1 MAAGDITDALVDKL
15 QIRMENPEG
24 DKFTDTMCIK
34 ALDYSH
40 VTVAQLLRPEYL
52 AEFQIADTAKTM
64 SSFKLTIATLTNTPF
79 NYNEGIIM
87 VKDDNSG
94 EYLQRVHP
102 GRLRRYENTLLAA
115 GATNKVYWMLAGSIR
130 VSVGGSAT
138 DNISVYYIRIPSELS
153 TDVDPLLN
161 SFFHNIMLN
170 FAEAQLWAT
179 NKSLERRK
187 VKLEEAYAQIEI
199 LNSKYTVPLGIG
211 VTDRNR

>member
-1 MAAGDITDALVDKL
+1 MAAGDITDDLVEKL

-34 ALDYSH
+34 ALDYAH
-40 VTVAQLLRPEYL
+40 VTVAQLLHPAYL
-52 AEFQIADTAKTM
+52 AEFQIADTAKTL

-87 VKDDNSG
+87 VKDDTSG
-94 EYLQRVHP
+94 DYLQRVHP
-102 GRLRRYENTLLAA
+102 GRLRRYENSYLA
-115 GATNKVYWMLAGSIR
+115 GSSTNKVYWILAGYIH

-138 DNISVYYIRIPSELS
+138 DDISIYYIRIPSELS

-170 FAEAQLWAT
+170 FAEAQLWTA
-179 NKSLERRK
+179 NKDLQRRK
-187 VKLEEAYAQIEI
+187 VKLEEAYTQIEI
-199 LNSKYTVPLGIG
+199 LNQKYIEPLGIG
-211 VTDRNR
+211 ITDRNR